1 MDKEDVPITVT
12 INVDLGILKCRC
24 HMETGTR
31 TNLVPISLDITAPLT
46 GTTLLEI
53 LSFPGKKKIGKKD

>member
-1 MDKEDVPITVT
+1 
-12 INVDLGILKCRC
+12 
-24 HMETGTR
+24 METGTR